1 VKEHYTVSVNEPGD
15 LHVEKKNV
23 RREILSF
30 LLKKR
35 EILVIVSIHRL
46 RIRKLRNLLLFYLM
60 SDLRVGISDSVEQ

>member
-1 VKEHYTVSVNEPGD
+1 MKEHYTVSVNEPGD